1 MLGSSLACHGGL
13 RMDFFVTVTSVYLFF
28 PESVFNDQSEPD
40 SGVVITLPRGTGE
53 GGVRRLVNQ

>member
-1 MLGSSLACHGGL
+1 
-13 RMDFFVTVTSVYLFF
+13 MDFFVTVTSVYLFF